1 MNQFRFENIKDVAD
15 ENLLP
20 GAVKYGGVPAFLA
33 RCVLAKYSRTTIK
46 GPTAVS

>member
-20 GAVKYGGVPAFLA
+20 GAVKYGGLPAFLA
-33 RCVLAKYSRTTIK
+33 LCIRAKYSHTTIK
-46 GPTAVS
+46 EPTAAV